1 MSSEVQDAALITL
14 MHELKRFVRQ
24 SLEQPE
30 VMNELRHWMMP
41 AITGRFGP
49 TKATADE
56 IIRAFE
62 LLAPGLMVDFLA
74 ENPEILNSQT
84 LAEWAAF
91 RDALQR
97 TTAEATA

>member
-1 MSSEVQDAALITL
+1 MSSEVNDAALITL

-30 VMNELRHWMMP
+30 VMNELRQWMMP
-41 AITGRFGP
+41 AITGRFRVAS
-49 TKATADE
+49 ATADE

-74 ENPEILNSQT
+74 ANPEILNSRT
-84 LAEWAAF
+84 LDEWAAF
-91 RDALQR
+91 RDTLQQ
-97 TTAEATA
+97 TTAEITA

>member
-1 MSSEVQDAALITL
+1 MSSELQDSALITL

-24 SLEQPE
+24 SLDQPE

-74 ENPEILNSQT
+74 ANPEILNART
-84 LAEWAAF
+84 LEEWAQF
-91 RDALQR
+91 RDTLQQ
-97 TTAEATA
+97 ASANSVA

>member
-1 MSSEVQDAALITL
+1 MSSEVNDAALITL

-30 VMNELRHWMMP
+30 VMNELRQWMMP
-41 AITGRFGP
+41 AITGRFRVAS
-49 TKATADE
+49 ATADE

-74 ENPEILNSQT
+74 ANPEILNSRT
-84 LAEWAAF
+84 LDEWAAF
-91 RDALQR
+91 RDSLQQV
-97 TTAEATA
+97 TADVSA